1 YAKLAKIYGELEKTA
16 KRLEKTYVLSEF
28 LKGTKEDD
36 VKAIVLLLQ
45 GRLFPHWDT
54 REIGVASKI
63 VIKAIS
69 KATGISAAQIENEWR
84 RKGDL
89 GIVTEEFIGKKK
101 QATLVTHELT
111 VAKVFENLRKLAG
124 LEGIGTVEKKI
135 SLIAELLTS
144 AKPAEAKYITRT
156 VLGDLRIGVG
166 EGSLRDAIVWAF
178 FGDKIGVKYNKEEK
192 NIDVEDRAEY
202 NRYADAVQNAYD
214 ITNDFSAVA
223 ESAKKGL
230 KGLGETALSVGKP
243 VKVMLA
249 LKVND
254 IKDGFERCGKPA
266 EFEYKLDGF
275 RCVSGFTPVYIKN
288 KGIVVI
294 RDVKVGDYVLTHNG
308 EYKRVIAKNVR
319 KIDKDEKIFRFQT
332 FLGNEFKITEKHK
345 IWIWKNNKPLWV
357 AIEKVKMN
365 DEVVFPM
372 INLEVKKLP
381 KSMIL
386 STTDM
391 YKKKISLNKNFFRFL
406 GYWIG
411 DGYTNTNNDTYR
423 VGLIF
428 NKKDK
433 KLLKFYKTLVMGEL
447 GITSISESQYK
458 GVICLYWTD
467 RPLLKWLS
475 QNFRNNLKEGWK
487 GKTLPFWFLGISKE
501 NFIEF
506 LKGWIE
512 ADGHT
517 DKFNRTSVITKESS
531 LATLSQLIALKFSII
546 LGLKRIRIYGKT
558 YFKLIIVKSKR
569 EARIYG
575 NKLIIKI
582 LKLEELRR
590 KYPRGIDPRTLVYNL
605 QVEKDKSYC
614 TTLIALH
621 NCQIHKKGKDITIFT
636 RRLENVTKQFPE
648 VVEFIK
654 KNVKGDEFIIDS
666 EAVGYDPKTGKYMP
680 FQNVSQRIKRK
691 YDIADMARKL
701 PVELNI
707 FDILYYDGKNL
718 LNEDFEKRRELLEKI
733 VRQKKKEI
741 VLAKKLVTSDEKE
754 VEKFYKEALNSGNE
768 GLMVKNLH
776 SPYKPGARVN
786 HMVKLKPTMENLD
799 LVIVG
804 AEWGTGKRAT
814 WLSSFSLACF
824 DN

>member
-1 YAKLAKIYGELEKTA
+1 MEYAKLVKIYGELEKTA
-16 KRLEKTYVLSEF
+16 KRLEKTYVISEF
-28 LKGTKEDD
+28 LKDTGEDD
-36 VKAIVLLLQ
+36 VKVIVLLLQ

-89 GIVTEEFIGKKK
+89 GIVTEEFIGNKK

-202 NRYADAVQNAYD
+202 NKYADAVQNAYD

-230 KGLGETALSVGKP
+230 KSLGETALSVGRP
-243 VKVMLA
+243 IKVMLA
-249 LKVND
+249 LKVKD

-275 RCVSGFTPVYIKN
+275 RIQ
-288 KGIVVI
+288 
-294 RDVKVGDYVLTHNG
+294 
-308 EYKRVIAKNVR
+308 A
-319 KIDKDEKIFRFQT
+319 
-332 FLGNEFKITEKHK
+332 
-345 IWIWKNNKPLWV
+345 
-357 AIEKVKMN
+357 
-365 DEVVFPM
+365 
-372 INLEVKKLP
+372 
-381 KSMIL
+381 
-386 STTDM
+386 
-391 YKKKISLNKNFFRFL
+391 
-406 GYWIG
+406 
-411 DGYTNTNNDTYR
+411 
-423 VGLIF
+423 
-428 NKKDK
+428 
-433 KLLKFYKTLVMGEL
+433 
-447 GITSISESQYK
+447 
-458 GVICLYWTD
+458 
-467 RPLLKWLS
+467 
-475 QNFRNNLKEGWK
+475 
-487 GKTLPFWFLGISKE
+487 
-501 NFIEF
+501 
-506 LKGWIE
+506 
-512 ADGHT
+512 
-517 DKFNRTSVITKESS
+517 
-531 LATLSQLIALKFSII
+531 
-546 LGLKRIRIYGKT
+546 
-558 YFKLIIVKSKR
+558 
-569 EARIYG
+569 
-575 NKLIIKI
+575 
-582 LKLEELRR
+582 
-590 KYPRGIDPRTLVYNL
+590 
-605 QVEKDKSYC
+605 
-614 TTLIALH
+614 
-621 NCQIHKKGKDITIFT
+621 HKKGKEITLYT
-636 RRLENVTKQFPE
+636 RRLENVTRQFPE
-648 VVEFIK
+648 VVGFIK
-654 KNVKGDEFIIDS
+654 DNVKGDEFIIDS
-666 EAVGYDPKTGKYMP
+666 EAVGYDPKTEKYMP

-707 FDILYYDGKNL
+707 FDILYYGGKNL

-741 VLAKKLVTSDEKE
+741 ILAKKLVTSDEKE

-824 DN
+824 DNGRFLEVGKVGTGIKEKAELGVSFKELTKELKPLIIDQKGREVIVKPKVVVEIAYSEIQKSPTYSSGYALRFPRVLKLRPDRSAKECSTLDMVEDFYYAQKKK